1 MHDWLLALLGGSL
14 IGVSASLAWSASGQI
29 AGISGILGGFVRSP
43 SWRGFHG
50 AFLLGLLLTSVLIGM
65 SSEATLAVSVSER
78 PLGVLLVAGLLVG
91 FGTRLGGGCTSGH
104 GVCGLSRL
112 AKRSLVATSVFMLS
126 AALVVLLTRHVLKVP
141 S

>member
-1 MHDWLLALLGGSL
+1 MHAWTLALLGGSL
-14 IGVSASLAWSASGQI
+14 IGASASLAWSAAGQV

-43 SWRGFHG
+43 SVRGFHG
-50 AFLLGLLLTSVLIGM
+50 SFLAGLLLTSAMIALLNEGAVVA
-65 SSEATLAVSVSER
+65 SVEAR
-78 PLGVLLVAGLLVG
+78 PLGVLLVSGLLVG

-112 AKRSLVATSVFMLS
+112 SKRSLAATSVFMLS
-126 AALVVLLTRHVLKVP
+126 AALVVLLTRHVLGVP

>member
-1 MHDWLLALLGGSL
+1 MNTWLLALLGGSL
-14 IGVSASLAWSASGQI
+14 IGVSASLAWSAAGQV

-43 SWRGFHG
+43 SVRGFHG
-50 AFLLGLLLTSVLIGM
+50 AFIAGLLLTSALIALLHRGALV
-65 SSEATLAVSVSER
+65 SSVEAR
-78 PLGVLLVAGLLVG
+78 PLGVLLVSGLLVG

-112 AKRSLVATSVFMLS
+112 SKRSLVATSVFMLS

>member
-1 MHDWLLALLGGSL
+1 MITWTLALLGGSL
-14 IGVSASLAWSASGQI
+14 IGVSASLAWSAAGQV
-29 AGISGILGGFVRSP
+29 AGISGVLGGFVRSP
-43 SWRGFHG
+43 SVRGFHG
-50 AFLLGLLLTSVLIGM
+50 AFLVGLLLTSALIAL
-65 SSEATLAVSVSER
+65 SSQGSVVSSVEAR
-78 PLGVLLVAGLLVG
+78 PLGVLLVSGLLVG

-112 AKRSLVATSVFMLS
+112 SKRSLVATSVFMLS

>member
-1 MHDWLLALLGGSL
+1 MDWTLALIGGSL
-14 IGVSASLAWSASGQI
+14 IGVSASIAWSAAGQV

-43 SWRGFHG
+43 SLRGFHG
-50 AFLLGLLLTSVLIGM
+50 AFLLGLLLTSLVIGLV
-65 SSEATLAVSVSER
+65 SSASQVSSVSAR
-78 PLGVLLVAGLLVG
+78 PVGLLLVSGLLVG

-112 AKRSLVATSVFMLS
+112 SKRSFVATLTFMLS
-126 AALVVLLTRHVLKVP
+126 AALVVFLTRHVLKVG